1 LGLSG
6 HLLAEGEFNMIGDKL
21 GYQVVN
27 NTTVVIKP
35 TPAGFF
41 GLSVTGAGNVTVYD
55 NASAASGVVLYTKT
69 GATAG
74 DTVSFGS
81 NGIAANNGLTVIST
95 GTVVVLYT

>member
-1 LGLSG
+1 
-6 HLLAEGEFNMIGDKL
+6 MMGDKL

-27 NTTVVIKP
+27 NTTTAIKP

-74 DTVSFGS
+74 DVVHFGG
-81 NGIAANNGLTVIST
+81 NGIAANNGLTVITT
-95 GTVVVLYT
+95 GTVVVMYT

>member
-1 LGLSG
+1 MM
-6 HLLAEGEFNMIGDKL
+6 NDKL
-21 GYQVVN
+21 GYKVVN
-27 NTTVVIKP
+27 NETVVIKP

-69 GATAG
+69 GAAAG
-74 DTVSFGS
+74 DVVHYGG
-81 NGIAANNGLTVIST
+81 NGIAANNGLTVVTT

>member
-1 LGLSG
+1 
-6 HLLAEGEFNMIGDKL
+6 MMGDKL
-21 GYQVVN
+21 GYQVVA
-27 NTTVVIKP
+27 NTTTTIKP

-74 DTVSFGS
+74 DVVHFGG
-81 NGIAANNGLTVIST
+81 NGIAANNGLTVITT

>member
-1 LGLSG
+1 
-6 HLLAEGEFNMIGDKL
+6 MMGDKL
-21 GYQVVN
+21 GYRVVT
-27 NTTVVIKP
+27 NTTTTIKP

-55 NASAASGVVLYTKT
+55 NASAGSGVVLYTKT

-74 DTVSFGS
+74 DVVHFGGNS
-81 NGIAANNGLTVIST
+81 IAANNGLTVVTT

>member
-1 LGLSG
+1 
-6 HLLAEGEFNMIGDKL
+6 MMCDKL

-27 NTTVVIKP
+27 NETKVLKP

-55 NASAASGVVLYTKT
+55 NATAGSGTVLYTKT

-74 DTVSFGS
+74 ETVHFGG
-81 NGIAANNGLTVIST
+81 NGIAANNGLTVVAT

>member
-1 LGLSG
+1 MM
-6 HLLAEGEFNMIGDKL
+6 NDKL
-21 GYQVVN
+21 GYKVVN
-27 NTTVVIKP
+27 NETLVIKP

-55 NASAASGVVLYTKT
+55 NASAASGAVLYTKT

-74 DTVSFGS
+74 DTVHFGG
-81 NGIAANNGLTVIST
+81 NGIAANNGLTVVST

>member
-1 LGLSG
+1 MMS
-6 HLLAEGEFNMIGDKL
+6 DKL
-21 GYQVVN
+21 GYVVVN
-27 NTTVVIKP
+27 NTTTTIKP

-55 NASAASGVVLYTKT
+55 NASAGSGVVLYTKT

-74 DTVSFGS
+74 DVVHFGG
-81 NGIAANNGLTVIST
+81 NGIAANNGLTVVTT